1 VALVQVNR
9 FRTSWS
15 VCLVSVK
22 LRGRSL
28 GSNAALAAMIAVSCM
43 LPGCTAPF
51 EQLSLPGPVVPP
63 SGTEPSRPNETA
75 KGLALSPRGDPSA
88 GQKHVYPGSGNFTST
103 GGITETGSKVSSEAR
118 QAQPSSQPTSTTT
131 ADGVT
136 INLVGA
142 SIAEVAKTVLGDIL
156 GVNYSVSDKLKGAIT
171 LRTTHPVSKAGL
183 QETFEAVLR
192 NEGAVLVVR
201 GDLYQVLPAA
211 EAAANGSPLRSGRR
225 SDSNTAGQSTEI
237 VPLRFVTAAEM
248 ERVLHSAAP
257 QAGVLRVDAARNL
270 VLLTGTPS
278 ELSALKELIDTFDV
292 DWMRG
297 MSFGLFPVG
306 AAEPET
312 IAKELDTIFANDRD
326 GPTKGMTRFIGNRRL
341 KSVLVIAAR
350 PEYLRKAEAWIA
362 RIDKVNQATQ
372 KQVNVYHVQHRPVS
386 EMARLLQRVYSGQS
400 TGSGSA
406 AAALSTGG
414 GLALDQSRPMT
425 GGGGSTGGG
434 GGAGSSLGNG
444 GGGSGLPAAGAAP
457 PASSSGATGQPASAP
472 SAIGEGGLAADAGS
486 SDGHSGGSSA
496 PTDDRTAG
504 ISIVADE
511 PNNSLV
517 ITATSSEYR
526 RVLHILET
534 LDTHPN
540 DVLLEATIAEVTLND
555 QLQFG
560 VRWFFQN
567 NSQNQSI
574 GFTDLSGLVGGP
586 VGGLSYLIKRVN
598 IQVLV
603 NALKNVTDVNVLS
616 QPSLMMVE
624 NKKATLQIGDEV
636 PVLTQTQ
643 QSAAITGTPTIS
655 NAVSY
660 RNTGILLSITPRVAS
675 DGTVLLEIEQ
685 EVSDTKS
692 NTTSGIDSPAFSQRR
707 VKTTVS
713 TKDGET
719 IVLAGMIQDKS
730 TRSRDQVPLLG
741 DVPLIGNVFKNKTD
755 TIVRTELLIAITP
768 QVIRDSQQI
777 DAVTTELRDNL
788 NFSTRPQ
795 RRTPP
800 DRFEDLSR
808 IIR

>member
-9 FRTSWS
+9 FRTSWPVS
-15 VCLVSVK
+15 LVPVT
-22 LRGRSL
+22 LWGRSL
-28 GSNAALAAMIAVSCM
+28 GSNGALAAMIAMSCM
-43 LPGCTAPF
+43 LAGCTAPF
-51 EQLSLPGPVVPP
+51 EQLSFPGPVVSP
-63 SGTEPSRPNETA
+63 SGIEPNRPNETS

-88 GQKHVYPGSGNFTST
+88 GQKHVYPGSGNFTAT
-103 GGITETGSKVSSEAR
+103 DGITETGSKVSSEAR

-136 INLVGA
+136 ISLAGA
-142 SIAEVAKTVLGDIL
+142 SIAEVSKTVLGDIL

-183 QETFEAVLR
+183 LETFEAVLR

-201 GDLYQVLPAA
+201 GDLYEVLPAA
-211 EAAANGSPLRSGRR
+211 DAAANGSPLRSGRR
-225 SDSNTAGQSTEI
+225 SDSNAAGQSTEI

-297 MSFGLFPVG
+297 MSFGLYPVG
-306 AAEPET
+306 AAEPEA
-312 IAKELDTIFANDRD
+312 IAKELDTIFANDRE

-341 KSVLVIAAR
+341 KSVLVISAR
-350 PEYLRKAEAWIA
+350 PEYLRKAETWIA

-372 KQVNVYHVQHRPVS
+372 KQVHVYHVQHRAVS
-386 EMARLLQRVYSGQS
+386 EMARLLQKVYSGQS
-400 TGSGSA
+400 AGSGSA
-406 AAALSTGG
+406 SAALSTGG
-414 GLALDQSRPMT
+414 GLALDQSRPT
-425 GGGGSTGGG
+425 SGGGSTASGGG
-434 GGAGSSLGNG
+434 SVSSLGNG
-444 GGGSGLPAAGAAP
+444 GGGSGTSAASAAP
-457 PASSSGATGQPASAP
+457 VTSSSGATGLPAGATSGL
-472 SAIGEGGLAADAGS
+472 GEGGQAADAS
-486 SDGHSGGSSA
+486 SSEGHSGGSGA

-540 DVLLEATIAEVTLND
+540 EVLLEATIAEVSLND

-567 NSQNQSI
+567 KAQNQSI

-586 VGGLSYLIKRVN
+586 AAGLSYLIKRVD

-624 NKKATLQIGDEV
+624 NKKATMQVGDEV

-675 DGTVLLEIEQ
+675 DGGVLLEIEQ

-719 IVLAGMIQDKS
+719 IILAGMIQDKS
-730 TRSRDQVPLLG
+730 TKSRDQVPLLG
-741 DVPLIGNVFKNKTD
+741 DLPLLGNVFKNKTD

-777 DAVTTELRDNL
+777 DAVTAEFRDNL

-795 RRTPP
+795 RRTQP
-800 DRFEDLSR
+800 DRFEDFSR
-808 IIR
+808 LVR